1 MRRVCLGLSLLAMA
15 FAGCADGATQGGAAL
30 PAGQCVGPAASD
42 QAANQTAGAF
52 ALEDFQPKS
61 CGYGQVYGLERFVGK
76 ATLVSL
82 LAGW

>member
-1 MRRVCLGLSLLAMA
+1 MRRVWLGLSLLAMA
-15 FAGCADGATQGGAAL
+15 FAGCADGATQGGTGL

-42 QAANQTAGAF
+42 QAASQTAG
-52 ALEDFQPKS
+52 ALEDFQPRS